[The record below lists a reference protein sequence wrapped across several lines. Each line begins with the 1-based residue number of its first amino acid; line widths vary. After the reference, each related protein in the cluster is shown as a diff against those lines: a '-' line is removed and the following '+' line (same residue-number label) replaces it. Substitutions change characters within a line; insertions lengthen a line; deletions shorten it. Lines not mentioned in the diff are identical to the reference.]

1 VPGYVQMFNVPLN
14 TFGPHHAPVLQQARI
29 PQPNSQPVQ
38 LGMKPE
44 LRDDLEVGLNPTLV
58 ETEERMARE
67 FENKV
72 DKWLDA
78 ELMMGWLWV
87 DHALVSLKVLISNS
101 RSSIILAWSLERWV
115 AFTLFST
122 FSAMSSTKF

>member
-1 VPGYVQMFNVPLN
+1 MMIVGSTLLGLSIVFAIITIVIFKRLRRRNNLEGNFRPIPVNYALPVPGYVQMFNVPLN

-72 DKWLDA
+72 DK
-78 ELMMGWLWV
+78 
-87 DHALVSLKVLISNS
+87 
-101 RSSIILAWSLERWV
+101 
-115 AFTLFST
+115 
-122 FSAMSSTKF
+122 